1 MQASVICISHA
12 SGAEGFDIG
21 REVAER
27 LGFTLA
33 DDAIIMAAAQGEGL
47 LPEAVS
53 RAEQRDAGRTLEVDF
68 GRYERTETIRELIR
82 QAVIDAADAGNVVI
96 VSHAASFAL
105 ADRPAVLRV
114 LVTASPETRLQRI
127 AEAEGIDGK
136 LADKRITESDRARA
150 DYLQRFYNVKHE
162 LPTHYDL
169 VVLDRPAQ
177 HRQGRGRDRQRGGLS
192 PPRRRLE
199 GEPGPTRRRRDRRS
213 RRPGRAA

>member
-136 LADKRITESDRARA
+136 LADKRVTESDRARA

-169 VVLDRPAQ
+169 VVSTDR
-177 HRQGRGRDRQRGGLS
+177 LS
-192 PPRRRLE
+192 T
-199 GEPGPTRRRRDRRS
+199 GE
-213 RRPGRAA
+213 AAVVIASAAS